1 MSKFNKNISNQMV
14 DSYEGGKVFEKDPLE
29 EWMNVLFSSY
39 LTDKFYE
46 DEDTQ
51 TTRFIALTN
60 KIIVKYSASFAAKAA
75 VFARKELGMRS
86 VSQLTAA
93 ILNDKQFDNKRHFF
107 KSIVNRPDDV
117 AEICAAIEAFDGKR
131 SHATVRG
138 FSDYLSSLGDY
149 HIGKYKMK
157 GKQYNMFDPVS
168 YTHLTLPTT

>member
-1 MSKFNKNISNQMV
+1 MV

-60 KIIVKYSASFAAKAA
+60 KIIVKYGASFAAKAA

-86 VSQLTAA
+86 VSQL
-93 ILNDKQFDNKRHFF
+93 
-107 KSIVNRPDDV
+107 
-117 AEICAAIEAFDGKR
+117 
-131 SHATVRG
+131 
-138 FSDYLSSLGDY
+138 LSLI
-149 HIGKYKMK
+149 HI
-157 GKQYNMFDPVS
+157 
-168 YTHLTLPTT
+168 